1 MHSILQ
7 VKSNVAIG
15 KASIVLADDHPFIL
29 LALKQLIAA
38 EADLE
43 LVGEAVTGIDA
54 LNLVRSITP
63 DIAVIDV
70 AMPGMSGILLTRKIS
85 EERPTVKVL
94 ILTAH
99 EDEGHVKQALSAGA
113 CGFILKR
120 SATTTLIPAVRAAL
134 AGGTFIDPLLA
145 SRSVQGAAGAVEL
158 SPREREALRLTAL
171 GYATKEIAQSMGIGG
186 KSVET
191 YRSRALEKLGLKSR
205 AEIVKYALSEGWLA

>member
-1 MHSILQ
+1 MT
-7 VKSNVAIG
+7 IG

-43 LVGEAVTGIDA
+43 LVGEAVTGVDA
-54 LNLVRSITP
+54 LSLVRSITP
-63 DIAVIDV
+63 DVAVIDV

-120 SATTTLIPAVRAAL
+120 SATTTLIPAIRAAL

-145 SRSVQGAAGAVEL
+145 RCAQGAAGAVEL
-158 SPREREALRLTAL
+158 SPREREVLRLTAL
-171 GYATKEIAQSMGIGG
+171 GHATKEIAKSMGIGA

-205 AEIVKYALSEGWLA
+205 AEIVKFAVSEGWLT